1 MLPRIWKICLSFSQS
16 VLVLSASSNCR
27 PLFCTVVVIRSHTTV
42 PVASVPPT
50 VSVHVYELGA
60 AACMNTVA
68 RRPKARHGPRNRS
81 GRPGDCRTCNLTN
94 ENSYVHI
101 SSTFVNAK
109 WTKTHV
115 GKRTHCGPF
124 IIRKISEFDVTR
136 CQISKPK
143 CIKFD
148 FRWRSAL
155 DPAGGSLQ
163 RSPKPPSCI

>member
-1 MLPRIWKICLSFSQS
+1 MEDLPFVFSICTCVVCIKQLSSIILHSCCHS
-16 VLVLSASSNCR
+16 VAYNRSCSERSAYC
-27 PLFCTVVVIRSHTTV
+27 FCACLRTRS
-42 PVASVPPT
+42 
-50 VSVHVYELGA
+50 
-60 AACMNTVA
+60 CMNAVP

-124 IIRKISEFDVTR
+124 IIRKISEFDATR